1 MRVLVTG
8 AAGFIGAN
16 LCRKLTVG
24 GDAVV
29 VGLDDLS
36 SGRRANLDGIDC
48 DLIEGSVLDPR
59 ALAAAMDGCDAVVHL
74 AAVASVPRS
83 MADPVGSWQAN
94 ADGTLAVLEAA
105 RHAGVGHVVVAS
117 SSAVYGDTPALPH
130 HEALAPRP
138 QSPYAAGKLAAE
150 QLSLAH
156 QAAFGVGVL
165 ALRFFNV
172 YGPLQPVDH
181 AYAAAIP
188 AFVSAAVGGQPL
200 QVHGDGVQTRD
211 FISVATV
218 VHVLADAL
226 HRGVTAHSPVNLAF
240 GSRRSIN
247 DVVAELGEVMGGE
260 LEVVHTA
267 PRPGDVRDSQADDT
281 RLRELFP
288 RAAPVAFRDGLAATV
303 EWFRTG
309 AVSHP
314 APATESGAIP
324 ASETEGPIR

>member
-16 LCRKLTVG
+16 LCRRLTVG

-36 SGRRANLDGIDC
+36 TGRRANLDGVDC
-48 DLIEGSVLDPR
+48 DLIEASVLDPG
-59 ALAAAMDGCDAVVHL
+59 ALAAAIDGCDAVVHL
-74 AAVASVPRS
+74 AAVPSVPRS
-83 MADPVGSWQAN
+83 LADPVGAWRAN

-105 RHAGVGHVVVAS
+105 RHAGAGHVVVAS

-138 QSPYAAGKLAAE
+138 LSPYAAGKLAAE

-156 QAAFGVGVL
+156 QAAFDVGVL

-188 AFVSAAVGGQPL
+188 AFVSAALAGQPL
-200 QVHGDGVQTRD
+200 QVHGDGAQTRD

-226 HRGVTAHSPVNLAF
+226 WRGVTADGPVNLAF
-240 GSRRSIN
+240 GSRRAIT
-247 DVVAELGEVMGGE
+247 DVVAELADVVGEE

-267 PRPGDVRDSQADDT
+267 PRSGDVRDSQADDT
-281 RLRELFP
+281 RLRALFP

-309 AVSHP
+309 AVYHP
-314 APATESGAIP
+314 PAVSDGKA
-324 ASETEGPIR
+324 RLR